1 MSANALASS
10 PAPRRRSTRVEAEA
24 DAAGRHRLDVVAAS
38 VPDVVRSAGG
48 WLADRALAGWDV
60 NVFVPDTDDVAPL
73 RILGVTPHSHA
84 DVLPTRRNPRP
95 PTAMAVSADMM
106 SKDSTVRDQLVADFA
121 REIPEVT
128 VWGAA
133 VPHGMGERFQS
144 VEHVLSTAARAF
156 KSHAMR
162 AAAIDE
168 GSAEPTE
175 VFHAG
180 SSRRPG
186 GRPRLA
192 AVTDRAHAAL
202 PPAAVWAPTPASGP
216 GRGGSRQ

>member
-1 MSANALASS
+1 MAASALASS
-10 PAPRRRSTRVEAEA
+10 SHPRKRSTRAEAEA
-24 DAAGRHRLDVVAAS
+24 DATARHRLDVIAAS

-73 RILGVTPHSHA
+73 RILGVTPHRLTE
-84 DVLPTRRNPRP
+84 VLPSGRNPRP
-95 PTAMAVSADMM
+95 PTAMAISADIVSAD
-106 SKDSTVRDQLVADFA
+106 SGVREHLVAEFA

-128 VWGAA
+128 MWGTE
-133 VPHGMGERFQS
+133 VPHGMGERFHS

-168 GSAEPTE
+168 DRAGPTE

-180 SSRRPG
+180 SRRGPG
-186 GRPRLA
+186 ECPRLA
-192 AVTDRAHAAL
+192 AVTDRAPSAL
-202 PPAAVWAPTPASGP
+202 PPAAVWAPLPRQKPNPAA
-216 GRGGSRQ
+216 R

>member
-10 PAPRRRSTRVEAEA
+10 PGPRRRSTRVEAEA

-106 SKDSTVRDQLVADFA
+106 STDSTVRDQLVADFA

-133 VPHGMGERFQS
+133 VPHGHGRTVPVGGARSEHRGKSFQVACHACGRPSTKVGGAHRGVPCRF
-144 VEHVLSTAARAF
+144 AAR
-156 KSHAMR
+156 HR
-162 AAAIDE
+162 
-168 GSAEPTE
+168 
-175 VFHAG
+175 
-180 SSRRPG
+180 
-186 GRPRLA
+186 
-192 AVTDRAHAAL
+192 
-202 PPAAVWAPTPASGP
+202 
-216 GRGGSRQ
+216 